1 MAKYRLSRSFNTA
14 VKPTER
20 VVEVA
25 AMFGLGL
32 DQRAL
37 VGLSHRP
44 AALALLALEEL
55 VNCFDE
61 LSPDDYETVE
71 GFLDEL
77 RGLEY
82 QGE

>member
-1 MAKYRLSRSFNTA
+1 MAQTSAYNVARAALR
-14 VKPTER
+14 
-20 VVEVA
+20 EVR
-25 AMFGLGL
+25 GRPLP
-32 DQRAL
+32 L